1 MNFEIFFKKYETFVK
16 ASDKIF
22 EQVKKD
28 YPECVKCVEGCSDCC
43 HALFDIGLVE
53 AIYINHKFREK
64 YRGPQLEKFLEK
76 INRIDRQIYK
86 LKKKAFKDR
95 QEGKDEDH
103 ILKEMAEVRVRCPL
117 LNDSDRCDL
126 YEYRPITCRVYGIP
140 TAIGGQGHTC
150 GLSGFKEGK
159 DYPTANMD
167 VFHKAMLNISQELV
181 ASIGSKYYGLPELL
195 VPLSTALLTIYD
207 EQYLGVSENIDP
219 DSEEKRGT
227 AGNDQ

>member
-1 MNFEIFFKKYETFVK
+1 MEFEIFFKKYETLVR

-64 YRGPQLEKFLEK
+64 YQGPQLEAFLEK
-76 INRIDRQIYK
+76 FNKIDRQIYK
-86 LKKKAFKDR
+86 LKKKAYKDR
-95 QEGKDEDH
+95 KDGKNEDQ
-103 ILKEMAEVRVRCPL
+103 ILKEMAEIRVRCPL

-140 TAIGGQGHTC
+140 TAIGGHGHTC

-159 DYPTANMD
+159 NYPTANMD
-167 VFHKAMLNISQELV
+167 VFHKAMLKISQELV
-181 ASIGSKYYGLPELL
+181 ASIGTKYYGLPEIL
-195 VPLSTALLTIYD
+195 VPLSTALLTVYD
-207 EQYLGVSENIDP
+207 EEYLGVSEDKDA
-219 DSEEKRGT
+219 DSEKKRT
-227 AGNDQ
+227 AGNDK